1 MIGAVS
7 ARCFGV
13 LSDRRRSVHR
23 MKDPLTSNDGSPQIG
38 RRLRQF
44 RLRRNLSIQTVADE
58 SELSKGFISQ
68 LERDLASPS
77 VASLVRVCEVLGI
90 EVGALFEPSTSN
102 LIRSDERP
110 RINFG
115 GKGVEEWLLTPAAQR
130 DFQAILS
137 QIEPGGGS
145 GDEPYVLSAR
155 SGWVYVLDGE
165 LQMTVDGEAFEL
177 EVGDALN
184 FPPSSAHTWLN
195 PSSSQVSRVLW
206 LLAPPTS
213 LGND

>member
-1 MIGAVS
+1 VSGVAS

-13 LSDRRRSVHR
+13 LPERRRSVPR
-23 MKDPLTSNDGSPQIG
+23 IREPLTSNDGSPHIG

-44 RLRRNLSIQTVADE
+44 RLRRGLSIQTVADE
-58 SELSKGFISQ
+58 SGLSKGFISQ

-102 LIRSDERP
+102 LIRVDERP

-115 GKGVEEWLLTPAAQR
+115 GEGVEEWLLTPAAQR
-130 DFQAILS
+130 DFQVILS

-155 SGWVYVLDGE
+155 SGWAMVLEGD
-165 LQMTVDGEAFEL
+165 LRVTVDGEAFEL
-177 EVGDALN
+177 ETGDALN
-184 FPPSSAHTWLN
+184 FPPSSGHTWLN
-195 PSSSQVSRVLW
+195 PASSQVSRVLW

-213 LGND
+213 LEND